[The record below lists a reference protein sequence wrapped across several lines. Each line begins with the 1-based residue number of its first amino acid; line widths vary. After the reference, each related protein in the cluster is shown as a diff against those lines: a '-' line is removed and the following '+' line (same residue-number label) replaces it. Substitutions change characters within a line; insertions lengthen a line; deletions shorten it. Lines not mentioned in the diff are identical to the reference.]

1 MKMMT
6 MISGEQLDVDRRSH
20 ERTSERE
27 GSGLRHRSAVNHIDH
42 HHHHKDGDDDDDDHG
57 DDDDDDYDGNDGD
70 DEY

>member
-1 MKMMT
+1 MMTMKMMTTMMMT

-42 HHHHKDGDDDDDDHG
+42 HHHHG
-57 DDDDDDYDGNDGD
+57 DGNDD
-70 DEY
+70 DEDPDDDIHYS